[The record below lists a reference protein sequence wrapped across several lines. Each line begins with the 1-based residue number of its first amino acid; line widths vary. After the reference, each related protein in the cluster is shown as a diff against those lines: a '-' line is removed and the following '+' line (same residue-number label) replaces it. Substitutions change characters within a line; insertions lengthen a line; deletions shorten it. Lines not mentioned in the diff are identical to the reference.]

1 MSTGSGKI
9 WTIISGTGCYIPKNV
24 IQNNDFLSYQF
35 FDQDKNLIDTPNEE
49 LITKFHKITN
59 IEERRYAD
67 DNMVTSDMAT
77 IAAEKAL
84 LTSGI
89 DRETLDGIIV
99 AHNFGDVKLNNKKS
113 DMVPSLASRVKLKLG
128 INNPATTAFDLVF
141 GCPGWVQGVILANY
155 LIRSGDAKRVM
166 VIGADMLSRV
176 SDPHDRDTMI
186 YADGAGATIFEAIE
200 SDTPVGILSY
210 ESRTDAIN
218 EALLL
223 EMKESN
229 NPNYG
234 GDEIYLKM
242 QGRKLYE
249 YALNNV
255 PGLIKNCI
263 TKAGLKL
270 TDFKKVLIHQA
281 NEKMDEAILHR
292 IFKLYGIVQIPEDIM
307 PMTISKLGN
316 SSVAT
321 VPTLIDLIL
330 KNKMPKHTLNSG
342 DMAIFA
348 SVGAGMNINAFTYR
362 FP

>member
-1 MSTGSGKI
+1 MGSESGKI
-9 WTIISGTGCYIPKNV
+9 YSVIAGTGCYIPKNV
-24 IQNNDFLSYQF
+24 IQNTNFLSYRF
-35 FDQDKNLIDTPNEE
+35 FDQDKNLIETSNED

-67 DNMVTSDMAT
+67 DSMVTSDMAT

-84 LTSGI
+84 SSSGI
-89 DRETLDGIIV
+89 DRETLDGIIF
-99 AHNFGDVKLNNKKS
+99 AHNFGDVKLNNRKT

-128 INNPATTAFDLVF
+128 INNPSTTAFDLVF
-141 GCPGWVQGVILANY
+141 GCPGWLQAMIMADY
-155 LIRSGDAKRVM
+155 QIRSGDAKRIL

-186 YADGAGATIFEAIE
+186 YADGAGATILEACE
-200 SDTPVGILSY
+200 SETPVGMLTHA
-210 ESRTDAIN
+210 SRTDSIN

-229 NPNYG
+229 NPDYE

-249 YALNNV
+249 YALSNV
-255 PGLIKNCI
+255 PNLVKSCI
-263 TKAGLKL
+263 EKAGLNL

-292 IFKLYGIVQIPEDIM
+292 IFKLYGSVQIPENIM
-307 PMTISKLGN
+307 PMTINKLGN

-321 VPTLIDLIL
+321 LPTLIDLIL
-330 KNKMPKHTLNSG
+330 KGKMPNHSLQSG
-342 DMAIFA
+342 DLAIFA